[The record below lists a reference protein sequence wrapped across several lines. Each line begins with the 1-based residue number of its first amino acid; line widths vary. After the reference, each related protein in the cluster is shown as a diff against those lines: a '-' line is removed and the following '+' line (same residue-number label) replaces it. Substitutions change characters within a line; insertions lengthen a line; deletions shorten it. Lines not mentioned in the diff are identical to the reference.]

1 MEQTFGALISNKR
14 LKKDMSLRDLSK
26 VTAIDHSYIGRLE
39 KNVSTPSRK
48 TVSKLA
54 KALDIEENILLSAAG
69 YATKNKNISKSVP
82 APTVTTVKVPLL
94 GTIRAGL
101 PLLAEENCHYEV
113 EVPSD
118 LRADFAL
125 RVTGDSMSYVGICDG
140 DIAVMRQ
147 GNTASHGMIVAAGI
161 EDGDWQAT
169 LKFYIEERGQRLLR
183 AANPDYSDIILNGH
197 YKIIGYVVQI
207 LKEPPRISD
216 YNDFLVPK
224 AVTDKAWEQTIMTA
238 AKHGLT
244 AEQVEHLIEAMGALS
259 KKMKVQ

>member
-1 MEQTFGALISNKR
+1 MNRIKALREEKGLTQLELGKLLSVQDSAVSKYETEKIPLTDET
-14 LKKDMSLRDLSK
+14 LKLLSK
-26 VTAIDHSYIGRLE
+26 IFGVSVDYIICL
-39 KNVSTPSRK
+39 SSSR
-48 TVSKLA
+48 TGNYL
-54 KALDIEENILLSAAG
+54 
-69 YATKNKNISKSVP
+69 
-82 APTVTTVKVPLL
+82 PTVTVPLL

-147 GNTASHGMIVAAGI
+147 GNTPSHGMIVAAGI

-207 LKEPPRISD
+207 LKEPPSLNNYRQ
-216 YNDFLVPK
+216 FLTRNI
-224 AVTDKAWEQTIMTA
+224 TDTKWQNVIMTA
-238 AKHGLT
+238 AKHGLS
-244 AEQVEHLIEAMGALS
+244 AEQIENMIDIFSVMAR
-259 KKMKVQ
+259 MK